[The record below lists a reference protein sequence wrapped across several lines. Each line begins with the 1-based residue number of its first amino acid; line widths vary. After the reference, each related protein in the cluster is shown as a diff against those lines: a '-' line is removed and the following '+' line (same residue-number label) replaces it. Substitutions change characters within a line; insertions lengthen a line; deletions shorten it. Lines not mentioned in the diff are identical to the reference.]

1 MFENNVSIVGNLT
14 ADPEMRYASDSQM
27 AILKFRV
34 AVSRQK
40 KNGEDRGADFINCVA
55 FGKTAETAERYI
67 CKGFKVGVRGRWT
80 TGSYKDRDGKT
91 IYTNELTVDDLLFLS
106 NKGDVQREAPRQM
119 DNFAAINEDV
129 PF

>member
-14 ADPEMRYASDSQM
+14 ADPEMRYASESQM
-27 AILKFRV
+27 AIMKFRV
-34 AVSRQK
+34 AVNRQK
-40 KNGEDRGADFINCVA
+40 KNGEDRGADFISCVA
-55 FGKTAETAERYI
+55 FGKTAEVAEKFI
-67 CKGFKVGVRGRWT
+67 FKGSKVGVRGRWT

-91 IYTNELTVDDLLFLS
+91 VFTNELTVDDLLFLS
-106 NKGDVQREAPRQM
+106 PKGEVQREAKPM